1 MKATRKDII
10 TLPHD
15 SLRKRSKRVGLIS
28 DEITDTINQMV
39 EATIDWESHR
49 EHELGVALAAV
60 QINILYRVIIIRHNL
75 ENKEDKR
82 FDYFI
87 NPEITKREGPIIED
101 FEGCLSIKDVY
112 GKVPRHRKI
121 KVKALDASGTPIRIT
136 VEGFLARILQ
146 HEIDHTNGQLYIDHI
161 KDKTDAFYKLTDK
174 GELEAIDYETT
185 IKNSR
190 ILW

>member
-1 MKATRKDII
+1 MKATRKNII

-15 SLRKRSKRVGLIS
+15 SLRERSKRVGLIS
-28 DEITDTINQMV
+28 DEITDIIDQMV

-60 QINILYRVIIIRHNL
+60 QINVLYRIVIIRHNL

-112 GKVPRHRKI
+112 GKVPRHHKV
-121 KVKALDASGTPIRIT
+121 KVKALDASGTPIRLT
-136 VEGFLARILQ
+136 AEGFLARVLQ

-161 KDKTDAFYKLTDK
+161 KDNPDAFYKLTDK
-174 GELEAIDYETT
+174 GELEAIDYEAT